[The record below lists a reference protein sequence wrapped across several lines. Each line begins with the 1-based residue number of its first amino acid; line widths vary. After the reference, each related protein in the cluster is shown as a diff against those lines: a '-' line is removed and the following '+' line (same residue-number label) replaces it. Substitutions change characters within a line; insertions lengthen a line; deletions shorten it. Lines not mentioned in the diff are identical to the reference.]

1 MIAGGWNR
9 AVRPYNSPM
18 RIAKPLLLITT
29 PIGLAIGLYEGWR
42 LAGGLV
48 FIMAALILVIGAA
61 FGTVVWTIRRERA
74 EEEKKKL
81 ASEEMGTFPISS
93 QRNSPRDDGGTK

>member
-1 MIAGGWNR
+1 
-9 AVRPYNSPM
+9 M
-18 RIAKPLLLITT
+18 RIAKPILLVTT

-48 FIMAALILVIGAA
+48 FIMAALILVIGVA

-81 ASEEMGTFPISS
+81 AAQTPK
-93 QRNSPRDDGGTK
+93 QP

>member
-1 MIAGGWNR
+1 
-9 AVRPYNSPM
+9 M
-18 RIAKPLLLITT
+18 RIAKPLLLVTT

-48 FIMAALILVIGAA
+48 FIMAALMLVIAVA

-74 EEEKKKL
+74 EEEKQKL
-81 ASEEMGTFPISS
+81 ASQAAKEP
-93 QRNSPRDDGGTK
+93 

>member
-9 AVRPYNSPM
+9 AARPYNRAM

-48 FIMAALILVIGAA
+48 FIMAALILVIATA

-81 ASEEMGTFPISS
+81 AGEAPKE
-93 QRNSPRDDGGTK
+93 Q

>member
-1 MIAGGWNR
+1 
-9 AVRPYNSPM
+9 M
-18 RIAKPLLLITT
+18 RIAKPLLLVTT

-48 FIMAALILVIGAA
+48 FIMAALMLVIATA

-74 EEEKKKL
+74 EEERKKQL
-81 ASEEMGTFPISS
+81 AAEAPKEP
-93 QRNSPRDDGGTK
+93 

>member
-1 MIAGGWNR
+1 
-9 AVRPYNSPM
+9 M
-18 RIAKPLLLITT
+18 RIAKPLLLVTT

-48 FIMAALILVIGAA
+48 FIMAALMLVIAAA
-61 FGTVVWTIRRERA
+61 FGSVIWTIRRERA

-81 ASEEMGTFPISS
+81 ASEAPK
-93 QRNSPRDDGGTK
+93 QP